1 MVAVLG
7 GVAQWRL
14 GARCVARD
22 SRRRGT
28 LLGVVVASMAE
39 RPGKVVQ
46 QYSTED
52 GLVAGGC
59 GGLRP
64 GRRPG

>member
-1 MVAVLG
+1 MVAFLG

-22 SRRRGT
+22 SRRRVT
-28 LLGVVVASMAE
+28 LSVVVVASMAE
-39 RPGKVVQ
+39 RLGKVVQ
-46 QYSTED
+46 QYNTED
-52 GLVAGGC
+52 RLVVGGC
-59 GGLRP
+59 GGLIP

>member
-1 MVAVLG
+1 MVAFLG
-7 GVAQWRL
+7 GVARWRL

-22 SRRRGT
+22 SRRRVT
-28 LLGVVVASMAE
+28 LSDVVVASMAE

-46 QYSTED
+46 QYNTED

-59 GGLRP
+59 GSLIPDMRP
-64 GRRPG
+64 D